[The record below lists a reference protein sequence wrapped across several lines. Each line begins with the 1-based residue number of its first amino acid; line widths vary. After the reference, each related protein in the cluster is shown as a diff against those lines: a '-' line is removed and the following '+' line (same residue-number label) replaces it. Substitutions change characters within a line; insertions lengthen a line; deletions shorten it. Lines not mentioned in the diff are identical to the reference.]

1 MKKFLLSFLLFVSIS
16 TPLAVTTANAAWTR
30 DANGFFLSNI
40 CRNGPYWQVV
50 PWDYVGS
57 GCYMPNWDLVGQR
70 VVQ

>member
-1 MKKFLLSFLLFVSIS
+1 MKKYFIALFILLLVIITL
-16 TPLAVTTANAAWTR
+16 PEAHAAWTR
-30 DANGFFLSNI
+30 DASGFFLSNI